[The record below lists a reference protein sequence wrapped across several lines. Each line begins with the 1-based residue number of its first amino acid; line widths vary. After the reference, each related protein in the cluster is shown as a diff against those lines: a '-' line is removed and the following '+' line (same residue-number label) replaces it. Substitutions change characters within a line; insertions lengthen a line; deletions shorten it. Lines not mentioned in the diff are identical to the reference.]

1 MSKKSRKFEPKK
13 TINISLQSKKYYKT
27 INDILEEWDNND
39 LQAST
44 EVCESIIWANK
55 FNKSITLVG
64 IVNAYN
70 TAEKMIELY
79 SAGRKVDNLD
89 EKLEAILSSA
99 ISIDMNK
106 LIEAVKEQCSNK
118 PSSNIKTNIE
128 KKTIS
133 APVLKEEPLEI
144 EKPLE
149 IEEPVEIEK
158 HIQQHEEA
166 IKSKKEYNSTKISA
180 INEQYPQHEVS
191 VAQDEIVEEHI
202 DEDDKYAYLSTDF
215 LFNS

>member
-1 MSKKSRKFEPKK
+1 MNKKSRKFEPKK
-13 TINISLQSKKYYKT
+13 TINISLQSKQYYKT

-39 LQAST
+39 LQASK

-64 IVNAYN
+64 ILNAYN

-79 SAGRKVDNLD
+79 SSGREIEDLD

-99 ISIDMNK
+99 ITIDMNK
-106 LIEAVKEQCSNK
+106 LIEAVKEQCSK
-118 PSSNIKTNIE
+118 PSSKVKKPIE

-133 APVLKEEPLEI
+133 APVLEEQPVKIEEKEEPIQKQEEVLED
-144 EKPLE
+144 
-149 IEEPVEIEK
+149 
-158 HIQQHEEA
+158 
-166 IKSKKEYNSTKISA
+166 KKEYNSTLLSA
-180 INEQYPQHEVS
+180 TKEKQLQHEVS
-191 VAQDEIVEEHI
+191 VAQDEIVEENI
-202 DEDDKYAYLSTDF
+202 EEDDKYANLSADF